1 MDKFRYSIAHI
12 HTHLKNLT
20 PSQKLLIGSLAVIVA
35 MSMFLVVQ
43 YSGRGGMVELMADD
57 PQQQVVSTL
66 RAAGFDVETKDGKVM
81 IPPAER
87 SAAIAQ
93 LSQSGALPS
102 DSEVLF
108 GDLIGMQDWRNS
120 ASKDRQQYIF
130 ALQNELARV
139 ISQFRDVRAAKVII
153 NAPENVGLGR
163 AARPPTA
170 SVSIFS
176 DSGGAI
182 SQQTVDAAAR
192 LVAGSQSGLEVKN
205 VSVVDG
211 STGRPRKPTDEG
223 EMLSSSYLEHQALV
237 ERETREKLEGLLSYI
252 PGAIIAVT
260 AQVDVTK
267 VNSQIQKNLPKGE
280 GTVSLP
286 ARTETMTLTQTG
298 GSRGAEPGVRSNAAM
313 DINQGATST
322 GSKVEQEETT
332 EEFDSAIG
340 TEITQLVDPRGM
352 PTSLVASVNVP
363 EGYVER
369 LIRRESGA
377 ADADAADAKP
387 IPAADLQARFDAV
400 KAQIIET
407 VRPHLRLHADDGT
420 PIDGEVQVAMVPID
434 FEPAPDV
441 GEAGILGVLG
451 GGGIAVGGGMI
462 DKVVLGA
469 LAAVAV
475 GMMLMMVRRSSKRI
489 ELPSPAELVGVPPS
503 LAMDADVIGE
513 VAEGGS
519 PLLGIEVEDDE
530 VRVQNMLEQVADLVD
545 KNPDGAA
552 NLLRRWIQLED

>member
-1 MDKFRYSIAHI
+1 MNRLRLTLAHI
-12 HTHLKNLT
+12 QTHLKNLT
-20 PSQKLLIGSLAVIVA
+20 PSQKLFMGSLAVIVA

-43 YSGRGGMVELMADD
+43 YTGRAGMIELMSDD

-66 RAAGFDVETKDGKVM
+66 RAAGFEVETRDGKVM

-93 LSQSGALPS
+93 LSESGALPS
-102 DSEVLF
+102 NSEVLF
-108 GDLIGMQDWRNS
+108 GDLLGMQDWRNS
-120 ASKDRQQYIF
+120 AAKDRQQYIF
-130 ALQNELARV
+130 ALQNELGRV
-139 ISQFRDVRAAKVII
+139 IREFRDVREAKVII
-153 NAPENVGLGR
+153 HAPEAVGLGR
-163 AARPPTA
+163 ASQTPTA
-170 SVSIFS
+170 SISIFS
-176 DSGGAI
+176 ESGGPV
-182 SQQTVDAAAR
+182 SQATVDAAAR
-192 LVAGSQSGLEVKN
+192 LVAGARAGLEVKN

-211 STGRPRKPTDEG
+211 TTGRPRKPTDEDD
-223 EMLSSSYLEHQALV
+223 MLSSSYLEHQGLV

-267 VNSQIQKNLPKGE
+267 VNSQIQKNLDKGA
-280 GTVSLP
+280 GTISLP
-286 ARTETMTLTQTG
+286 KRTESMTLTQSD
-298 GSRGAEPGVRSNAAM
+298 GSRAAEPGVRSNATM
-313 DINQGATST
+313 DINQGASAE

-332 EEFDSAIG
+332 EEFESAIG
-340 TEITQLVDPRGM
+340 TEITQRVDPRGM
-352 PTSLVASVNVP
+352 PTSLVASINVP
-363 EGYVER
+363 EGYIER
-369 LIRRESGA
+369 LIRRESGNA
-377 ADADAADAKP
+377 NEADAEPAPVPADQ
-387 IPAADLQARFDAV
+387 LQTRFNLV
-400 KAQIIET
+400 RAQIIET
-407 VRPHLRLHADDGT
+407 VQPHLRLHLDDGT
-420 PIDGEVQVAMVPID
+420 AVDGDVKVAMVPIE
-434 FEPAPDV
+434 FEPAPGV

-451 GGGIAVGGGMI
+451 GGGLASGEGMV
-462 DKVVLGA
+462 DKIVLGA

-475 GMMLMMVRRSSKRI
+475 GMMLMMVKRSGKRI

-552 NLLRRWIQLED
+552 NLLRRWIQED